1 MLKLSEAQCQGKL
14 LSRIAHLR
22 TLSLL
27 IAVLAYA
34 DVAHCCNLSNS
45 EVPHYI
51 HLMHQTEQRAHFGD
65 KQMLDRLNTV
75 VMLVLVGSGL
85 AACVVGAF
93 AYDVARLLSFW

>member
-1 MLKLSEAQCQGKL
+1 LLKLSEAQGKS

-27 IAVLAYA
+27 IAGLGYA
-34 DVAHCCNLSNS
+34 DVAQCCNLSNA
-45 EVPHYI
+45 EAPHYMRLARQI
-51 HLMHQTEQRAHFGD
+51 GQRVYFGD

-75 VMLVLVGSGL
+75 VMLALVGSGL